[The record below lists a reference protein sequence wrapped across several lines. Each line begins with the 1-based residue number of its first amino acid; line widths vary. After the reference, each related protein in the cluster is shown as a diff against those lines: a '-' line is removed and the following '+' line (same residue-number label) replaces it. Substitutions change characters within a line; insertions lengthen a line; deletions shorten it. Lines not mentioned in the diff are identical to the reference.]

1 MAHVGQ
7 GVEMTGSREYLRFRG
22 FEMLIQDV
30 RYAIRSLRRTPTFT
44 VAALLTLALGVGA
57 NTAIFSVVDAVLLR
71 PLPYPQ
77 PERIVQLVR
86 RTEGG
91 ESGGH
96 TGQRYM
102 FFRDNMRS
110 MQAVAAWRGLTGF
123 NLATG
128 DHAEYVR
135 AMPVSKEFFSVFG
148 GRAAYGDTFDETHD
162 RAGGVDAVV
171 LSYGLWTR
179 MFAGNPSAVGST
191 VTLGDRPYA
200 VIGVLPRGFE
210 TIPPADLYVPL
221 RPSTTGPGGGFNYGV
236 VGRLKDGVSREQANG
251 EALSVFAAFRDAH
264 PEAMIKTE
272 YAAAFIPY
280 QGSMVQSARPGL
292 LLMLGAVGMLLLI
305 ACANTANLL
314 LARASAR
321 GREIAV
327 RAALGAGRAR
337 LIRQLLTESVLLFLT
352 GGTLGVLCAYWS
364 VPALLTLTPTAYT
377 VYQDARVDLT
387 VLSVMLGVC
396 AITGVIFGL
405 APAISLSKHDAGD
418 ALKQDG
424 NRTTIGNRS
433 AWVRRGLVVAEI
445 ALCMLLLVGAGL
457 LIQTFVRMRSI
468 DPGFDPRGLL
478 TARMSLQGDRYAT
491 TAEFNRFFDQALE
504 RIRRIPGVQAASIVN
519 GVPIERGLNLNV
531 DVLDGPELI
540 ERAVVDWRY
549 ASLDY
554 FDTMRIPIV
563 SGRAFNDGDRAG
575 GPPIAVVNEEFA
587 RRFLKGTNAIGH
599 HIRVFRDDGS
609 IEIVGVAKNL
619 RERQLTGR
627 PIPLMYV
634 PVTQA
639 NIAGIKASHTYFPMS
654 WVVRT
659 HDAGPQLVA
668 AIREAMRAT
677 DPKQPFSA
685 FATME
690 DVKSNS
696 MTAETFQ
703 MRLLSGLGGLGLFL
717 AFAGIYGLIAY
728 MVAERGREFGIRMAL
743 GASRGRIIRQVL
755 RQGALLA
762 LVGVIIGTGA
772 ALALNRTLKDF
783 VYGVSTVDPATF
795 VAVGVLLI
803 AVAGLA
809 SVVPALRAVR
819 LNPVAALRE

>member
-1 MAHVGQ
+1 MA
-7 GVEMTGSREYLRFRG
+7 GSREFLSFRW
-22 FEMLIQDV
+22 FETLVQDV

-44 VAALLTLALGVGA
+44 IAALLTLALGVGA

-77 PERIVQLVR
+77 PDRIVQLVR

-96 TGQRYM
+96 TGLRYM
-102 FFRDNMRS
+102 FFRDNIRS
-110 MQAVAAWRGLTGF
+110 MQATAAWRGLTGF

-128 DHAEYVR
+128 DRAEYVK
-135 AMPVSKEFFSVFG
+135 AMPVSKEFFAVFG
-148 GRAAYGDTFDETHD
+148 ARAAYGDTFNETHD

-171 LSYGLWTR
+171 LSHGLWSR
-179 MFAGNPSAVGST
+179 MFAGNPAAVGST
-191 VTLGDRPYA
+191 VSLGDRPYT
-200 VIGVLPRGFE
+200 VIGVLPRDFQ

-236 VGRLKDGVSREQANG
+236 VGRLKDGVTLDQANA
-251 EALSVFAAFRDAH
+251 EALSLFVSFRDEH
-264 PEAMIKTE
+264 PQAIVETE
-272 YAAAFIPY
+272 YAAAFVPY

-321 GREIAV
+321 GREIAL

-337 LIRQLLTESVLLFLT
+337 LIRQLLTESVLLFLA
-352 GGTLGVLCAYWS
+352 GGLLGILCAYWS
-364 VPALLTLTPTAYT
+364 IPPLLTLTPTSYT
-377 VYQDARVDLT
+377 VFQDARVDMTVLT
-387 VLSVMLGVC
+387 VMLAVC
-396 AITGVIFGL
+396 TVTGLVFGL
-405 APAISLSKHDAGD
+405 APAITLSRHDAGD

-424 NRTTIGNRS
+424 ARTTSGSRS
-433 AWVRRGLVVAEI
+433 AWIRRGLVVAEI

-478 TARMSLQGDRYAT
+478 TARMSLQGDRYGT
-491 TAEFNRFFDQALE
+491 TADFNRFFDEALE
-504 RIRRIPGVQAASIVN
+504 RIQRIPGVEAASIVN

-531 DVLDGPELI
+531 DVLDGPELV

-549 ASLDY
+549 ASLNY
-554 FDTMRIPIV
+554 FDTMRISIV
-563 SGRAFNDGDRAG
+563 SGRGFNEGDRAG
-575 GPPIAVVNEEFA
+575 APPIAVVNEEFA

-599 HIRVFRDDGS
+599 HIRIFRDDGS

-659 HDAGPQLVA
+659 HDGGPQLVA
-668 AIREAMRAT
+668 AIREAMRET

-690 DVKSNS
+690 DVKASS

-703 MRLLSGLGGLGLFL
+703 MRLLSGLAGVGLFL

-728 MVAERGREFGIRMAL
+728 MVAERGREFGICMAL
-743 GASRGRIIRQVL
+743 GATRGRILGQVL
-755 RQGALLA
+755 KQGALLA
-762 LVGVIIGTGA
+762 VVGVVTGAGA
-772 ALALNRTLKDF
+772 ALAMNRTLKDF
-783 VYGVSTVDPATF
+783 VYGVSTVDPVTF
-795 VAVGVLLI
+795 VIVGILLI
-803 AVAGLA
+803 GVAALA
-809 SVVPALRAVR
+809 SVVPTLRAVR
-819 LNPVAALRE
+819 RNPVAALRE